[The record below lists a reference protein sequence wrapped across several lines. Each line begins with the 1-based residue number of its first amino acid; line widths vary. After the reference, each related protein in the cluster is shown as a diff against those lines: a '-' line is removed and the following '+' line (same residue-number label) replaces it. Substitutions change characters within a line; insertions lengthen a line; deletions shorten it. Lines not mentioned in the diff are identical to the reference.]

1 MKHTITKEKERELQ
15 QELHDILNIKWPEI
29 TRQLQAARE
38 QGDLS
43 ENADYDAAKNEQA
56 NLNRRKEEIEDILND
71 YELIDDTK
79 ISMDRVSLGN
89 VVKIFNYKT
98 NQEEEYSIVGTI
110 DVDPMKNRISNL
122 SALGKALVGLKVNE
136 SVTLHIDNPYKVK
149 VLEIK

>member
-1 MKHTITKEKERELQ
+1 MKHTITKAKEQELL

-71 YELIDDTK
+71 YELIDDSKLSNET
-79 ISMDRVSLGN
+79 VSLGN
-89 VVKIFNYKT
+89 VVRIFNYKT
-98 NQEEEYSIVGTI
+98 NQEEVYTIVGTI
-110 DVDPMKNRISNL
+110 DVNPLENKISNL
-122 SALGKALVGLKVNE
+122 SALGKALVGLRVE
-136 SVTLHIDNPYKVK
+136 ETATLHIDNPYRVK
-149 VLEIK
+149 ILEIK